1 MNQKLDMTPVGMRA
15 LGYRVVD
22 MIVDHHASL
31 NEKIVGAKGDPAVL
45 RPLLRQPPPR
55 EPVSPDEMF
64 ARLERDVLPYI
75 MNICHPRFFA
85 FVPGPSNFVSVMA
98 DSLAA
103 GFNVFNG
110 SWLGGSGPAAL
121 ELAVVD
127 WFRDWC
133 GFPEEA
139 GGLFVSGGSMANLT
153 ALVAA
158 RHAKLS
164 DRTERAVL
172 YYSDQ
177 THSSVDRAVRVIG
190 FLPEQIRRI
199 ASDSAFRLGLKEL
212 ARAVAEDRAAGLR
225 PFAVIANAGTTNTGA
240 IDPLREIAAFC
251 RAEDLW
257 MHVDGAYGAAAVISE
272 RGRALLDGIALADS
286 LSFDPHKWL
295 FQPVECGCVL
305 LRDAALLKSAYRIM
319 PEYLADVHRNVT
331 EVNPCDYGIQLTR
344 GFRALKVW
352 MSMQF
357 FGVDAFRA
365 AVERGFALAEFA
377 ERKLR
382 TMPCWE
388 IVTPA
393 QMGIVTFAR
402 RGADESFYA
411 RLHDAMLKDGFAL
424 ATSTVL
430 NGKTVLRLCT
440 INPRTTEEDIE
451 RTIDWLDALAES
463 VASYSGAGLQPAA
476 DF

>member
-1 MNQKLDMTPVGMRA
+1 
-15 LGYRVVD
+15 
-22 MIVDHHASL
+22 
-31 NEKIVGAKGDPAVL
+31 VGAKGDPAGL
-45 RPLLRQPPPR
+45 RPLLREAPPM
-55 EPVSPDEMF
+55 EPAPAEEIF
-64 ARLERDVLPYI
+64 GRLERDVLPYV

-98 DSLAA
+98 DALAA

-121 ELAVVD
+121 ELAVID
-127 WFRDWC
+127 WFRGWC

-153 ALVAA
+153 ALATA
-158 RHAKLS
+158 RHARLD
-164 DRTERAVL
+164 DRTAGAVL

-177 THSSVDRAVRVIG
+177 THSSVDRALRVIG

-199 ASDSAFRLGLKEL
+199 ESDASFRLPMEALK
-212 ARAVAEDRAAGLR
+212 RAVEQDRAAGLR
-225 PFAVIANAGTTNTGA
+225 PFAVIGNAGTTNTGA
-240 IDPLREIAAFC
+240 IDPLREIAGFC
-251 RAEDLW
+251 RAHNLW
-257 MHVDGAYGAAAVISE
+257 MHVDGAYGAAAVICE
-272 RGRALLDGIALADS
+272 RGRGLLDGIALADS

-295 FQPVECGCVL
+295 FQPIECGCVL
-305 LRDAALLKSAYRIM
+305 LRDAALLKSTYRIM

-357 FGVDAFRA
+357 FGLDAFRA
-365 AVERGFALAEFA
+365 AVERGFALAELA

-388 IVTPA
+388 VVTTA

-402 RGADESFYA
+402 RHAGDEFYA
-411 RLHDAMLKDGFAL
+411 RMHDAMLLDGYAL

-440 INPRTTEEDIE
+440 INPRTTEDDLE
-451 RTIDWLDALAES
+451 RTIDWLDALAE
-463 VASYSGAGLQPAA
+463 GMEGI
-476 DF
+476 